1 MGIERRVKRRWR
13 EKLAKRGEI
22 LERVDSRGKRVEYRV
37 GKESGRK
44 ILGVMIKGR
53 FPKGGQ

>member
-1 MGIERRVKRRWR
+1 MGIERRVKR

-53 FPKGGQ
+53 FPKGRQ